1 MPPVSSS
8 PPASPGPPGP
18 SSGAPGPLPGPPG
31 PSSAQPEP
39 SPSPGPSP
47 ARPAARLVVRLTRDD
62 VGARVTVRHRLHDD
76 ASASLT
82 DVVGTLLAWDA
93 DDVLHVE
100 RRDGTV
106 AAVPRADVV
115 AAKVVPPPPPP
126 R

>member
-1 MPPVSSS
+1 MLPVSSS
-8 PPASPGPPGP
+8 PPAPPGPPGSATGP
-18 SSGAPGPLPGPPG
+18 AAPAA
-31 PSSAQPEP
+31 AQPEP

-47 ARPAARLVVRLTRDD
+47 ARPAALLVVRLTRED
-62 VGARVTVRHRLHDD
+62 VGARVTVRHRLRDD

-93 DDVLHVE
+93 DDVLRVE

-106 AAVPRADVV
+106 AAIPRADVV